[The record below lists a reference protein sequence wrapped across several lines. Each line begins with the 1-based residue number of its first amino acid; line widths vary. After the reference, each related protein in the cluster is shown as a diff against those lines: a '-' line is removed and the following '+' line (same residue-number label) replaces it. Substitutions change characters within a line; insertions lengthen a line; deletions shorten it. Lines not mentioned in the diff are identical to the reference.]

1 MQFQSYL
8 CATLFGV
15 LFSSTTALAE
25 APAGS
30 GGMSGA
36 MSQMVLLGGF
46 FAIFYFFILRP
57 QNKRAKAH
65 RDLLS
70 QISKGDEVTTNGGIL
85 GKVTRVADDFLLL
98 MVAEGVELRIQ
109 KQAVAHVMP
118 KGTFKSI

>member
-1 MQFQSYL
+1 MRYQTL
-8 CATLFGV
+8 CAAVFGV
-15 LFSSTTALAE
+15 LLSSTTAFADE
-25 APAGS
+25 PIGS

-36 MSQMVLLGGF
+36 MSQIVLLGGF

-70 QISKGDEVTTNGGIL
+70 QIAKGDEITTNGGIL

-98 MVAEGVELRIQ
+98 MVAEGVEIRVQ

-118 KGTFKSI
+118 KGTFKSL

>member
-1 MQFQSYL
+1 MRYQHL
-8 CATLFGV
+8 CAAISGI
-15 LFSSTTALAE
+15 LFSSAALANT
-25 APAGS
+25 PAS
-30 GGMSGA
+30 PDGMSGA

-65 RDLLS
+65 RDLLA
-70 QISKGDEVTTNGGIL
+70 QLTKGDEVTTNGGIL

-98 MVAEGVELRIQ
+98 MVAEGVEIRVQ

-118 KGTFKSI
+118 KGTFKSV